1 MNDDTLMVMALIA
14 FLAYVPISINIRK
27 ITGRENKV
35 ERGSIL
41 KYFWVFLVFGLLLVG
56 VLTGNDWGLTT
67 KGRASLAVLFF
78 VAANLI
84 AHALFGRRVTGAVR

>member
-41 KYFWVFLVFGLLLVG
+41 KYFWVFLVFGLLLTS
-56 VLTGNDWGLTT
+56 VLTGNDWGLSLS
-67 KGRASLAVLFF
+67 GRASLAVLFF
-78 VAANLI
+78 VAANLV
-84 AHALFGRRVTGAVR
+84 AHTLFGRKLR